1 MNFRLLQWN
10 VMYSENVAAV
20 GEFVKQLDPDVV
32 CLQELTHGYHEP
44 GFDTGAVLGEML
56 GYHGYFDY
64 GPMVLPDGR
73 QTLMGMG
80 IFSRYA
86 LDNERKVVLQPGILS
101 DGKILQ
107 DERFY
112 LEADV
117 KLPGGSV
124 RVGTTHLAF
133 HPLFRTTGRKLAMA
147 ELIRQRAAEAGP
159 RYVLAGDFNSTPR
172 SKAAQALRQG
182 LRNAGPSLDV
192 KTWTTKRFK
201 IGQYEYDR
209 LAWRLDYVLHGM
221 GLRPKKAEVLQT
233 ELSDHLPISAE
244 FFS

>member
-1 MNFRLLQWN
+1 
-10 VMYSENVAAV
+10 
-20 GEFVKQLDPDVV
+20 
-32 CLQELTHGYHEP
+32 
-44 GFDTGAVLGEML
+44 ML

-101 DGKILQ
+101 DGKVSQ

-117 KLPGGSV
+117 KLPGGKV
-124 RVGTTHLAF
+124 RVGTTHLPF
-133 HPLFRTTGRKLAMA
+133 HPMFRTTDRKMAMA
-147 ELIRQRAAEAGP
+147 KLIRRRAVEAGP
-159 RYVLAGDFNSTPR
+159 RYVLAGDFNCTPR

-182 LRNAGPSLDV
+182 LRNAGPALDV
-192 KTWTTKRFK
+192 KTWTTRPFM
-201 IGQYEYDR
+201 IGRHEYDR
-209 LAWRLDYVLHGM
+209 LAWRLDYVLHGV
-221 GLRPKKAEVLQT
+221 GLRPVAAEVART
-233 ELSDHLPISAE
+233 ELSDHLPIAVE